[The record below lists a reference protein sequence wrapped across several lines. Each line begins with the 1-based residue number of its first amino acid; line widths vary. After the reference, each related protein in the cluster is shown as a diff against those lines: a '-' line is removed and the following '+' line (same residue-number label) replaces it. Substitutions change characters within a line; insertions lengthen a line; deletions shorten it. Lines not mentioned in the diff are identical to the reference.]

1 MRRPLQYGFLWL
13 AIGAAGGTTP
23 AAEACGGPEPIRLE
37 RLEPNLNEIAALRS
51 AGPAGVDALL
61 AAAPAADGPSRAEW
75 ERALDAVCAQRD
87 CAASGLYWHTDFDSA
102 LEEAARTGR
111 PILSLRLLG
120 RLDEEFSCANS
131 RFFRTVLYADPRI
144 ARRLRER
151 FVLHWESVRPVPRIT
166 IDFGDG
172 RTLQGTITGNSIH
185 YVLDA
190 RGRLVDALPGLYGP
204 GMFLGVLT
212 RAETAAH
219 GLSDLDDA
227 AYLARL
233 ARFHGE
239 RLGALDRA
247 LAPEGGL
254 AAVAPAV
261 PAVAG
266 WPSARDAAE
275 RTMTKMAVE
284 RQVLWAVARGGW
296 NARSDGLGADGLD
309 LSALA
314 ERHRRAWALGPESRA
329 LLLRKHG
336 PADADQGERV
346 IAGFERL
353 VGLDTVRNE
362 YLLHAA
368 LHWRL
373 AGMARDGAVPDLA
386 KFNDEVYSSLFL
398 TPSRDP
404 WLGLVSPETYL
415 ALEPGG

>member
-1 MRRPLQYGFLWL
+1 MKPLLQHAVLWL
-13 AIGAAGGTTP
+13 AVTGAGAMVQP
-23 AAEACGGPEPIRLE
+23 ATACSFDPVGLAFDGEELSPEA
-37 RLEPNLNEIAALRS
+37 IAALRS
-51 AGPAGVDALL
+51 AGPAGVEALL
-61 AAAPAADGPSRAEW
+61 AAAPPAEAPSRTAW

-87 CAASGLYWHTDFDSA
+87 CAASGLFWYTDLDA
-102 LEEAARTGR
+102 ARTEAARTGR

-172 RTLQGTITGNSIH
+172 RTLAGTITGNSIH

-212 RAETAAH
+212 RAEAAARE
-219 GLSDLDDA
+219 LSRLDDPE
-227 AYLARL
+227 YLAAL
-233 ARFHGE
+233 GRFHAE

-247 LAPEGGL
+247 LAPEGSL
-254 AAVAPAV
+254 AAVAPM
-261 PAVAG
+261 VAAAAG
-266 WPSARDAAE
+266 RSGARAAA
-275 RTMTKMAVE
+275 RLTVSKMATE
-284 RQVLWAVARGGW
+284 WLVLTSVARGSWSAEPDEG
-296 NARSDGLGADGLD
+296 RGVD

-314 ERHRRAWALGPESRA
+314 ERHRGTWALGPESRA
-329 LLLRKHG
+329 LLLRKHR
-336 PADADQGERV
+336 PATAEESERV

-373 AGMARDGAVPDLA
+373 ADLAGDDRVPDLA
-386 KFNDEVYSSLFL
+386 RFNAEVYAQLFL
-398 TPSRDP
+398 TPGGDP

-415 ALEPGG
+415 ALEPGS